1 MQKHIVKC
9 RVCNVQFDTEALP
22 RDEWVMPS
30 NRYYYHTKCYETWK
44 KNKDDYRYNSPDNE
58 KWFEFLKEY
67 LSKEVK
73 APINYAKLNNQW
85 NSYLKKSYTAK
96 GIYLSMKYFFETGRG
111 EPSKT
116 DGIGIIPYIYKDAT
130 IYWTQREQRESGIC
144 NRIEEQMLE
153 QAELRTVKAKLQKP
167 KKKKSKKYDFGQL
180 GTLEDNDE

>member
-1 MQKHIVKC
+1 
-9 RVCNVQFDTEALP
+9 
-22 RDEWVMPS
+22 
-30 NRYYYHTKCYETWK
+30 
-44 KNKDDYRYNSPDNE
+44 
-58 KWFEFLKEY
+58 
-67 LSKEVK
+67 
-73 APINYAKLNNQW
+73 
-85 NSYLKKSYTAK
+85 
-96 GIYLSMKYFFETGRG
+96 MKYFFETGRG